1 MIFLNENKIL
11 NKIIKSVIEVF
22 DICII
27 FFFYIKYYI
36 GIRVFKYLYID
47 FLVIYGLCFLY
58 DVFKFRVYV
67 CMLGVV

>member
-27 FFFYIKYYI
+27 FFFYIKYRI

-58 DVFKFRVYV
+58 DVFKF
-67 CMLGVV
+67 